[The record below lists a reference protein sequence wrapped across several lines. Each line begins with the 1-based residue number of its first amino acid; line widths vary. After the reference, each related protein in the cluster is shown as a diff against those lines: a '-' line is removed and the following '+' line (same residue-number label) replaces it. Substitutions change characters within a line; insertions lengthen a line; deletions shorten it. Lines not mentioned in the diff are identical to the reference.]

1 MAPFVVLQRI
11 RNALYINFSY
21 ILESVTR
28 FSYCLG
34 IDLAA
39 WHVLFICNFDF
50 EYGIQCKKKNLHKMH
65 SSCES
70 AFLLS
75 TKTQDTNQV

>member
-11 RNALYINFSY
+11 RNALYINLSY
-21 ILESVTR
+21 ILENMYF
-28 FSYCLG
+28 FSYYLD
-34 IDLAA
+34 IDLTV
-39 WHVLFICNFDF
+39 WQIQYRCNFDF
-50 EYGIQCKKKNLHKMH
+50 ENGVQRKKNLHKIY
-65 SSCES
+65 SSYKS

>member
-11 RNALYINFSY
+11 CNALYINLSY
-21 ILESVTR
+21 ILESITC
-28 FSYCLG
+28 FSYYLG

-39 WHVLFICNFDF
+39 WHILFICNFGF
-50 EYGIQCKKKNLHKMH
+50 EYGVQCKKKKKKNLHKIY
-65 SSCES
+65 SSYKS

-75 TKTQDTNQV
+75 TKI